1 MQLRL
6 LFEPEKKNN
15 APMTQLDAFI
25 HFMQLL
31 DLEMIDLILER
42 NAYMSLPKPMFI
54 KRLGKAFELL
64 RSNADDKLFETFT
77 TNYRMGNKFH
87 FSREVE
93 FVGNHSSLR
102 IPFLIVANKGLIL
115 NILEYKRNK
124 KNCPNKPCSK
134 VILLSSMKEH

>member
-25 HFMQLL
+25 YFMQLL

-42 NAYMSLPKPMFI
+42 NAYMGLPKSMFI

-64 RSNADDKLFETFT
+64 RSNADDKLFKTFT

-87 FSREVE
+87 VSREVE

-102 IPFLIVANKGLIL
+102 ISFLIVANKGLIL
-115 NILEYKRNK
+115 NILEYKSNK